1 MTPPAIRAIAG
12 FCQPPEMPGTPNV
25 SWGAE
30 AFLDTMMVNGTVYP
44 TLTVEPQTYR
54 FRILNAA
61 HDRFLNLQLYKA
73 SPIVSSHHRHQR
85 GQRLYLRSCC
95 HHHGWTARAPP
106 LRQPWI

>member
-1 MTPPAIRAIAG
+1 MRDNS

-30 AFLDTMMVNGTVYP
+30 AFMDTMLVNGTAYP
-44 TLTVEPQTYR
+44 SVTVQPQAYR

-73 SPIVSSHHRHQR
+73 SPIVTPRLVR
-85 GQRLYLRSCC
+85 GSGYTQPRYL
-95 HHHGWTARAPP
+95 TATASRALP
-106 LRQPWI
+106 LRQQ